1 MVAGKAYY
9 DGQFFDPKSPVSV
22 EIDQEA
28 IITLPDQKKTDV
40 SKKERLL
47 CLAGSISH
55 EDYLEMEKS
64 LEETERIYTNEWQHS

>member
-1 MVAGKAYY
+1 MVAVKAYY
-9 DGQFFDPKSPVSV
+9 DGQSFVPKSPVSV
-22 EIDQEA
+22 DIDQEA
-28 IITLPDQKKTDV
+28 IITFPDQKESNV

-64 LEETERIYTNEWQHS
+64 LEATERIYTNEW